1 MVHRRDPEGNQKG
14 GLVRMGIRGIA
25 GGVGLVSESMKA
37 HKESKAAEKESKQ
50 RGTVSRTTFEIE
62 SNSGI
67 NYAEPPAYS
76 AEAGMRSVDQYPDEK
91 NIGNVDA
98 NTPNYK
104 ESPKQDAGMSVEIE
118 EAELEDE
125 WNLDDAQDDILDR
138 SAPPASI
145 HDMAELEQRF
155 LSLHAFT
162 QSHQQQQPLG
172 RLLHPVILPQRRPKD
187 RSRGFIRAYAPL
199 LQDCGIDQPTWLS
212 FLDTF
217 QKSSAASP
225 WLNAIN
231 LAAIATNWIP
241 SHSIALAAGYAIGK
255 AVGIAIE
262 LQARE
267 R

>member
-1 MVHRRDPEGNQKG
+1 MYRRRDPEGNQKG
-14 GLVRMGIRGIA
+14 GLVRMGVRGIA
-25 GGVGLVSESMKA
+25 GGIGLASESIKA
-37 HKESKAAEKESKQ
+37 RKEHKAAEREAKDLQAS
-50 RGTVSRTTFEIE
+50 SRTPPEGGFVSYE
-62 SNSGI
+62 
-67 NYAEPPAYS
+67 EPPTYS

-91 NIGNVDA
+91 NIGNVNV
-98 NTPNYK
+98 NTPSYK
-104 ESPKQDAGMSVEIE
+104 DSPKQDVGMSVDIE

-125 WNLDDAQDDILDR
+125 WNLDDAQDDILER
-138 SAPPASI
+138 SASAPSVP
-145 HDMAELEQRF
+145 DMAELERRF
-155 LSLHAFT
+155 LSMHAFT
-162 QSHQQQQPLG
+162 QAMHQQKPLG

-241 SHSIALAAGYAIGK
+241 SHPIALAAGYAIGK